1 MDKDKSFE
9 QNNHSASAQK
19 MCQQSSAKKQ
29 KRRMLLKGGAAL
41 PVVMT
46 LYSGAALART
56 SNITGEAASI
66 TEAVFVNMGNGP
78 QLLCVLPKE
87 KLDNGAYD
95 LGDTPGYTLITNPP
109 IDPLIDDPAT
119 VLAKKN
125 DQLAECHMLG
135 GIMISGAAFTSIAA
149 KTSAF
154 DNLMIL

>member
-1 MDKDKSFE
+1 MDKDKLLE
-9 QNNHSASAQK
+9 QNNHPASTQK
-19 MCQQSSAKKQ
+19 MCQQSSAEKQ

-66 TEAVFVNMGNGP
+66 TEAVFVNMVNGP

-87 KLDNGAYD
+87 KLDSGAYD
-95 LGDTPGYTLITNPP
+95 LGDTPGYTLITEPVINP
-109 IDPLIDDPAT
+109 LTDDPAT
-119 VLAKKN
+119 ILTKKN
-125 DQLAECHMLG
+125 EQLENCHMLG

>member
-9 QNNHSASAQK
+9 QTNHSESTQK
-19 MCQQSSAKKQ
+19 MCEEGGIKKQ
-29 KRRMLLKGGAAL
+29 KRRMLLKGTAAL

-56 SNITGEAASI
+56 SNITGEAASV

-78 QLLCVLPKE
+78 QLLCVLPKD

-95 LGDTPGYTLITNPP
+95 LGDTPRYTLITEPKIQMNAAP
-109 IDPLIDDPAT
+109 DV
-119 VLAKKN
+119 VLRKKTEQMEN
-125 DQLAECHMLG
+125 CHLLG

>member
-9 QNNHSASAQK
+9 QTNHSVSAQK
-19 MCQQSSAKKQ
+19 MCKEGGIKKQ
-29 KRRMLLKGGAAL
+29 KRRMLLKGTAAL

-56 SNITGEAASI
+56 SNITGEAASV

-87 KLDNGAYD
+87 KLDSGAYD
-95 LGDTPGYTLITNPP
+95 LGDTPGYTLIPEP
-109 IDPLIDDPAT
+109 VIDPLIDDPAT
-119 VLAKKN
+119 ILTKKN
-125 DQLAECHMLG
+125 EQLEKCHILG